1 MAFTEL
7 PLYDMDNILR
17 SLFLD
22 ENLWAEV
29 VEHGIKKGIPEEFLE
44 HIQNPNGRAA
54 LCMQIGSG
62 KYHIK
67 PPHTGY
73 RPKDDGGER
82 TFFINSPMD
91 RLVLFAIYKWLTR
104 NEGKMIH
111 PQCLSYQE
119 DIGIGKIVKDLSQ
132 RIKTNAGIGTGNIIG
147 RKFDI
152 HKYFDTVKREHIH
165 RALDTVEQRH
175 GASSVT
181 ALLRRYYD
189 SDIYYDSRR
198 KEMISS
204 YQGIKQGC
212 AVSAW
217 LANVILYDLDKEISE
232 LEGSYVRYSDDIIYI
247 GKDYEA
253 ATEKIIGILA
263 EKGLEI
269 NPRKIEDIT
278 GGKFSKFLGY
288 NIRGG
293 EITLSGKWVKHFQAE
308 IDRRTI
314 KDTFLIKRARAAR
327 RLNDES
333 ERERKLMQLLRKA
346 ERRVISYLY
355 KGDGEHSWATLVLG
369 IINRESDIKELD
381 LYCMDALRAVYTGK
395 TSIGGLGVSRQ
406 NGIMRGRGRNVSQ
419 NRIATEH
426 LADGSGM
433 LDGYCSIAAM
443 KKSLSNKPLMRAITD
458 DLLDAT
464 PKLYNQAAKDDAVDE
479 KREMLEQLYEAH
491 LNSRPDGKQFERY
504 YAKPLSEMDTATL
517 LRGRKRARTRKELEK
532 FIDENITFNMLQSD
546 PSKWYWQSEKHPQL
560 ILLKKWFR

>member
-1 MAFTEL
+1 M
-7 PLYDMDNILR
+7 
-17 SLFLD
+17 
-22 ENLWAEV
+22 
-29 VEHGIKKGIPEEFLE
+29 
-44 HIQNPNGRAA
+44 
-54 LCMQIGSG
+54 
-62 KYHIK
+62 
-67 PPHTGY
+67 
-73 RPKDDGGER
+73 
-82 TFFINSPMD
+82 
-91 RLVLFAIYKWLTR
+91 
-104 NEGKMIH
+104 
-111 PQCLSYQE
+111 
-119 DIGIGKIVKDLSQ
+119 
-132 RIKTNAGIGTGNIIG
+132 
-147 RKFDI
+147 
-152 HKYFDTVKREHIH
+152 
-165 RALDTVEQRH
+165 
-175 GASSVT
+175 
-181 ALLRRYYD
+181 
-189 SDIYYDSRR
+189 
-198 KEMISS
+198 
-204 YQGIKQGC
+204 
-212 AVSAW
+212 
-217 LANVILYDLDKEISE
+217 
-232 LEGSYVRYSDDIIYI
+232 
-247 GKDYEA
+247 
-253 ATEKIIGILA
+253 
-263 EKGLEI
+263 
-269 NPRKIEDIT
+269 
-278 GGKFSKFLGY
+278 Y
-288 NIRGG
+288 N
-293 EITLSGKWVKHFQAE
+293 
-308 IDRRTI
+308 
-314 KDTFLIKRARAAR
+314 
-327 RLNDES
+327 
-333 ERERKLMQLLRKA
+333 
-346 ERRVISYLY
+346 LY